1 MYFRRQFFPFG
12 QNILKIL
19 STILNKIP
27 NLLIFYQK
35 LGPNFAKMIFQKF
48 SRKKFKFRSD
58 FKGSPSVKVSFY
70 TNIKKFHTTI
80 WLLYFHR
87 IFKICKASKIETIYL
102 CLWAHTFCTSFPKYK
117 PTIRTVYLL
126 FVLYLQDFASHLL
139 HQVIW
144 GKMLFLLLSPPSHL
158 LRVQWLEGTQIII
171 CRSQW
176 VFNFKPISEVLFF
189 TLSWH
194 KRSEF

>member
-1 MYFRRQFFPFG
+1 M
-12 QNILKIL
+12 

-58 FKGSPSVKVSFY
+58 FKFGSPSVKVSFY

-80 WLLYFHR
+80 WLLCFHR

-102 CLWAHTFCTSFPKYK
+102 CLWAHTFCTSFPKY
-117 PTIRTVYLL
+117 TNLL
-126 FVLYLQDFASHLL
+126 FVLCTYYSYCICKIL
-139 HQVIW
+139 HHICCTKSFG
-144 GKMLFLLLSPPSHL
+144 GKCCSFFPALPPTSF
-158 LRVQWLEGTQIII
+158 EYDG
-171 CRSQW
+171 
-176 VFNFKPISEVLFF
+176 
-189 TLSWH
+189 
-194 KRSEF
+194 